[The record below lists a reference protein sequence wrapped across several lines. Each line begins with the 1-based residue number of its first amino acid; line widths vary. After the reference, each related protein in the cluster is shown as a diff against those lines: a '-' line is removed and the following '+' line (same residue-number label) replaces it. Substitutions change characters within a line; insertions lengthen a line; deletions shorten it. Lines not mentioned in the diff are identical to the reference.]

1 MPDGIS
7 PSGPAGRG
15 SPVPVGGGGVIIL
28 EPGDERAQK
37 IAKAMASRTA
47 GEILQ
52 LLKNGNE
59 AATRIAESLQL
70 PITTVQYHLEN
81 LVEAGIITVVERRWS
96 QKGREMKVYGLRE
109 QMLIVVPRGGD
120 LKGILLRYASLFAV
134 VVCAAIVLAL
144 LGPAFVP
151 AAAPAFQNALPA
163 GLPRAPSE
171 GGTGAVAD
179 HALKG
184 AANQTA
190 GTWAT
195 PAPAVVATPEMA
207 TAAPAMPSLPLVFLL
222 GGLLVIA
229 LMLGYELWVY
239 YRGQKG

>member
-1 MPDGIS
+1 VPDGMNL
-7 PSGPAGRG
+7 PTPGTGPLKHE
-15 SPVPVGGGGVIIL
+15 GVIIL

-37 IAKAMASRTA
+37 ISKAMASRTA

-59 AATRIAESLQL
+59 AATQIAETLKI

-81 LVEAGIITVVERRWS
+81 LVDAGIITVVERRWS

-134 VVCAAIVLAL
+134 VIFASLVLTL

-151 AAAPAFQNALPA
+151 AAAPAFQNVLPSALPRGPPGEGMAA
-163 GLPRAPSE
+163 GDSFAKE
-171 GGTGAVAD
+171 AAT
-179 HALKG
+179 
-184 AANQTA
+184 ANQTA
-190 GTWAT
+190 GTT
-195 PAPAVVATPEMA
+195 VTPSPAPLATPEMA
-207 TAAPAMPSLPLVFLL
+207 AAPVMPSLPLVFFL

-229 LMLGYELWVY
+229 VMLGYELWVY
-239 YRGQKG
+239 HRERKE

>member
-7 PSGPAGRG
+7 PSEPAGGG

-28 EPGDERAQK
+28 EPGDAQAQK

-52 LLKNGNE
+52 ILKNGNE
-59 AATRIAESLQL
+59 ATTQIAESLSI

-81 LVEAGIITVVERRWS
+81 LVEAGIITIVERRWS
-96 QKGREMKVYGLRE
+96 QKGREVKVYGLRD

-134 VVCAAIVLAL
+134 VILASLVLAL
-144 LGPAFVP
+144 LGPALAPV
-151 AAAPAFQNALPA
+151 ATPAFQNVLPA
-163 GLPRAPSE
+163 ALPRAPSE
-171 GGTGAVAD
+171 AGAGAVAD
-179 HALKG
+179 HVLKE
-184 AANQTA
+184 AANQTTGPA
-190 GTWAT
+190 AT
-195 PAPAVVATPEMA
+195 PAPATWAIPEPG
-207 TAAPAMPSLPLVFLL
+207 AAPAVPSLPLVFFL

-229 LMLGYELWVY
+229 LMLGYELWVLH
-239 YRGQKG
+239 RERKE

>member
-1 MPDGIS
+1 MADGMTPAKPDG
-7 PSGPAGRG
+7 
-15 SPVPVGGGGVIIL
+15 GGIIIL
-28 EPGDERAQK
+28 EPGDEKAQK

-59 AATRIAESLQL
+59 AATQIAESLRI

-81 LVEAGIITVVERRWS
+81 LAEAGIITVVERRWS
-96 QKGREMKVYGLRE
+96 QKGREVKVYGLRE

-120 LKGILLRYASLFAV
+120 LKGILLRYASLFSV
-134 VVCAAIVLAL
+134 VILATLLLAA

-163 GLPRAPSE
+163 GLPRAPSD
-171 GGTGAVAD
+171 GGGAVVGD
-179 HALKG
+179 HLAKE
-184 AANQTA
+184 AAVNQTA
-190 GTWAT
+190 GTAAT
-195 PAPAVVATPEMA
+195 PAPAPLATLEMT
-207 TAAPAMPSLPLVFLL
+207 TAVPALPSLPLVFFL

-229 LMLGYELWVY
+229 VMLGYELWKWH
-239 YRGQKG
+239 REQGP